1 MLSQLLTT
9 AEAKKL
15 AQTYG
20 YDDKQI
26 AKMF

>member
-1 MLSQLLTT
+1 MLSQLMST
-9 AEAKKL
+9 ADAKKL
-15 AQTYG
+15 AQQHG